1 MFNFKKPVCESPY
14 HCTVISVSLANMSFL
29 DAGEKHYKCIF
40 VDEGGFKLLNKGRS
54 EFHWPVSNHRST
66 VGLVSS
72 CITED
77 GGVGWNFF
85 IGIECR
91 IPWQLFRAIGMT
103 CHFGE
108 QCQVLSCLA
117 EAGLLS
123 DQSTYGVPG
132 DFTAIFTLWK
142 AYQWGQIGLFS
153 RPVLA
158 LGTHV
163 WKPWSS
169 LFRYKAQTKNLST
182 DDLLVIRLLD
192 LKCSKMHQNH
202 KDIQ

>member
-91 IPWQLFRAIGMT
+91 IPWQLFSYW
-103 CHFGE
+103 HD
-108 QCQVLSCLA
+108 LSFW
-117 EAGLLS
+117 GTMSGSVMLS
-123 DQSTYGVPG
+123 WGRPALDQSTYGVTG

-163 WKPWSS
+163 WNPWSS

-182 DDLLVIRLLD
+182 DNLLVIRLLD

>member
-91 IPWQLFRAIGMT
+91 IPWQLFSYW
-103 CHFGE
+103 HD
-108 QCQVLSCLA
+108 LSFW
-117 EAGLLS
+117 GTMSGSVMLS
-123 DQSTYGVPG
+123 WGRPAFRSIHIWSNWWFHCNFHTVKSLPVGSNWTFQQASSGPG
-132 DFTAIFTLWK
+132 DTCL
-142 AYQWGQIGLFS
+142 
-153 RPVLA
+153 
-158 LGTHV
+158 
-163 WKPWSS
+163 KP
-169 LFRYKAQTKNLST
+169 L
-182 DDLLVIRLLD
+182 I
-192 LKCSKMHQNH
+192 
-202 KDIQ
+202 